1 MKWVSTTI
9 GQHCTVTSSKRFH
22 LSERSNSG
30 IPFYCSKEIIQKV
43 NGEEVTECDYIK
55 DEVYERIKKSFG
67 VPQAGDLLL
76 TTRGT
81 YGIPYIYQDRD
92 KFYFADGNLTWLK
105 DFDDSLLSPFLYY
118 WIRSHEGQKKIDAI
132 AKGTAQKA
140 VPISLIKDILLS
152 IPTVQYQQ
160 KVVDILSAYDN
171 LIENNQKQIKLLEE
185 AAQRLYKEWFVDL
198 RFPGHETTPI
208 VDGMP
213 KGWIKDRADLFFD
226 ITIGKTPPRAES
238 QWFVN
243 NKNGI
248 QWVSISD
255 MGKSGAY
262 IFETAEGL
270 TTEAVEKYNVKIIPA
285 DTVLVSFKLTVGRV
299 SITTENMC
307 TNEAIAHFRVD
318 KKLRDYTYLY
328 LKSFEYDNLGNTSAI
343 SKAVNSKIIK
353 AMPFIMPDKSTLINF
368 ERLVAPIMNEIYN
381 KSLQIKQLTEA
392 RNRLLPKLMSGEIE
406 V

>member
-55 DEVYERIKKSFG
+55 DEAYERIKKSFG

-140 VPISLIKDILLS
+140 VPISLIKDIPLS
-152 IPTVQYQQ
+152 IPPIQYQQ
-160 KVVDILSAYDN
+160 KVVDTLSAYDN

-208 VDGMP
+208 VDGVP
-213 KGWIKDRADLFFD
+213 DGWKRKMLIDIADIQYGYAFDGSLFSTDKNGTPIVRIRNIPTGNTNDYTSEVADNQYLVYNGD
-226 ITIGKTPPRAES
+226 IVVGMDGEFHINTWCGKTAYLVQRTCRIKPKQEN
-238 QWFVN
+238 VN
-243 NKNGI
+243 GWLLQAIYSPIKYYEKTIVGAT
-248 QWVSISD
+248 VAHLGKKHLDSI
-255 MGKSGAY
+255 
-262 IFETAEGL
+262 EL
-270 TTEAVEKYNVKIIPA
+270 
-285 DTVLVSFKLTVGRV
+285 LVG
-299 SITTENMC
+299 
-307 TNEAIAHFRVD
+307 TND
-318 KKLRDYTYLY
+318 LY
-328 LKSFEYDNLGNTSAI
+328 LPFQKLFIKRQNLLNQ
-343 SKAVNSKIIK
+343 
-353 AMPFIMPDKSTLINF
+353 IN
-368 ERLVAPIMNEIYN
+368 
-381 KSLQIKQLTEA
+381 QLSEA
-392 RNRLLPKLMSGEIE
+392 RDRLLPKLMSGEIE